1 MGQVYLLALLASLNP
16 TLLAATTVML
26 LLERPARLMA
36 GYLLG
41 AYTVSFTLG
50 VIIVSSM
57 SDSSVTSTT
66 ENTLSPAADV
76 VIGSLL
82 LIVAFV
88 LLSGRSERLA
98 ERRRARKEA
107 NPDKAPPRW
116 QRELS
121 KGSPKI
127 TFVIGVMLTLPGAS
141 YLAGLV
147 AIDRLDYSTGATAL
161 IILSFNAVQ
170 LWLIEVPLICF
181 LVAPDWTPKAIERA
195 KAWMG
200 EHGVTFAGRALAGIG
215 TLLILKGIIEFA
227 AT

>member
-1 MGQVYLLALLASLNP
+1 MGQVYVLALLASLNP

-26 LLERPARLMA
+26 LLDRPARLMA

-50 VIIVSSM
+50 VIIVAS
-57 SDSSVTSTT
+57 SDSSVTTT
-66 ENTLSPAADV
+66 TQNTLSPAADV
-76 VIGSLL
+76 VIGCLL
-82 LIVAFV
+82 LAVAFV

-98 ERRRARKEA
+98 ERRRARREA

-127 TFVIGVMLTLPGAS
+127 TFVIGVCLTLPGAS

-161 IILSFNAVQ
+161 MILSFNAIQ
-170 LWLIEVPLICF
+170 LWLIELPLICF

-195 KAWMG
+195 KSWMS
-200 EHGVTFAGRALAGIG
+200 EHGATFAGRALAVIG
-215 TLLILKGIIEFA
+215 ALLIIKGVIEFA

>member
-16 TLLAATTVML
+16 TLLAATTVLL

-66 ENTLSPAADV
+66 EDTLSPAADL

-82 LIVAFV
+82 LLVAFV

-195 KAWMG
+195 KGWMG

>member
-1 MGQVYLLALLASLNP
+1 MGHVYFLALLASLNP
-16 TLLAATTVML
+16 TLLAATTVLL

-50 VIIVSSM
+50 VVIVSQM
-57 SDSSVTSTT
+57 SNSSVTSTT
-66 ENTLSPAADV
+66 EDTLSPAADV
-76 VIGSLL
+76 AIGAILL
-82 LIVAFV
+82 VVAFV
-88 LLSGRSERLA
+88 LLSGRTERLA
-98 ERRRARKEA
+98 ERRRAKKEA
-107 NPDKAPPRW
+107 NPDKGPPRW

-161 IILSFNAVQ
+161 MILSFNAVQ

-181 LVAPDWTPKAIERA
+181 LVAPDWTPRAIGRA
-195 KAWMG
+195 RSWMG
-200 EHGVTFAGRALAGIG
+200 AHGVSFAGRALAGIG
-215 TLLILKGIIEFA
+215 TLLIVKGVIEFA
-227 AT
+227 ST